1 EPVIRV
7 MAEGDDRDLVMRAVD
22 EVVEAVAKAAA

>member
-1 EPVIRV
+1 MIRV
-7 MAEGDDRDLVMRAVD
+7 MAEGDDRTLVAEVVD